1 MRVGAF
7 ASGFGLILIPFVAG
21 LVMLMVWISWLWRR
35 TPAPVWAGLLAFAPV
50 GLGALCV
57 ARMAGALRSAHAVPV
72 TLPTLDQEQL
82 VAMHMD
88 QMMRGGLRYA
98 AAAFVSTGW
107 LLFVTFRWPAP
118 GDDDAAP
125 PTSRRKWRR

>member
-1 MRVGAF
+1 M
-7 ASGFGLILIPFVAG
+7 ILIPFVAG
-21 LVMLMVWISWLWRR
+21 LAMLVVWISWLWRR
-35 TPAPVWAGLLAFAPV
+35 TPTPVWAGLIAFVPT
-50 GLGALCV
+50 GLGGWCV
-57 ARMAGALRSAHAVPV
+57 ARMAGALRLAHAVPV

-98 AAAFVSTGW
+98 AAAFVATGW

-118 GDDDAAP
+118 SDDDAAP
-125 PTSRRKWRR
+125 PTSRRRWRR